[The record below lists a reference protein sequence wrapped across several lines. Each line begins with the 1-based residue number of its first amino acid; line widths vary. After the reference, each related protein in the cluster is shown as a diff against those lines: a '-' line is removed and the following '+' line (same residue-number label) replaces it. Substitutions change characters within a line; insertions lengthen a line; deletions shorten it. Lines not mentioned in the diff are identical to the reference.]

1 MKFRIKIDERH
12 NGEKVYQPQVKEFFL
27 IGWKNIITDGT
38 NYFSSSLMSCTWLNE
53 EAALKVVENYK
64 NHLIKTGLMAIK
76 STKYKVL

>member
-12 NGEKVYQPQVKEFFL
+12 NGEKVYQPQVRNFL
-27 IGWKNIITDGT
+27 LFGWKNIITNGT
-38 NYFSSSLMSCTWLNE
+38 NYFYSSVMSCTWLNE

-64 NHLIKTGLMAIK
+64 NHLIETELKEIK